1 LSPVPRVV
9 TRFLGLAIGAVL
21 LAAACRPLPPP
32 PPPEPVGQYCAGSV
46 PNSPAAYQAAF
57 DGLRSTYTEWAS
69 ADESVPINLPDG
81 RVVWV
86 FADTSVGH
94 VLSGGVLDPANTL
107 AHNSFVV
114 QTGACFAPLLGGV
127 PHARS
132 SLIPDPGPNQWY
144 WPTSGVVDPASNTL
158 RVFILHELRTGG
170 AALDFVLLDVQVAT
184 FSLPGLALQS
194 IQPLP
199 FPTAAQGYGETSFLN
214 PADGKVY
221 LYGAVSGN
229 SYAARAPVGQL
240 TGPAASWEFAVGGP
254 QAPTWSTDPAAAT
267 PQQWINVPPINPIFR
282 QSGDGPVAKPSVI
295 PYGSG
300 YLATAKL
307 IDAFSDDVSVFTAAT
322 PAGPWTYVGVVANT
336 QLAGTIAYGAFT
348 RLTLPGLSDPV
359 IIYNTNVS
367 PFVANP
373 PPGTISN
380 YGPHFVSP
388 GPSFPLP
395 PP

>member
-1 LSPVPRVV
+1 M
-9 TRFLGLAIGAVL
+9 
-21 LAAACRPLPPP
+21 
-32 PPPEPVGQYCAGSV
+32 

-107 AHNSFVV
+107 ARNSFVV

-144 WPTSGVVDPASNTL
+144 WPTGGVVDPASNTL
-158 RVFILHELRTGG
+158 RVFVLHELRTGG
-170 AALDFVLLDVQVAT
+170 GAFSFVLVDVDVAT
-184 FSLPGLALQS
+184 FSLPGLALVG

-199 FPTAAQGYGETSFLN
+199 FPAASQGYGETSFLN

-221 LYGAVSGN
+221 LYGGTSRNLYV
-229 SYAARAPVGQL
+229 ARAPLGLL
-240 TGPAASWEFAVGGP
+240 TGSGASWEFAGGDP
-254 QAPTWSTDPAAAT
+254 QAPTWLNDPAAAT
-267 PQQWINVPPINPIFR
+267 PLHWINVPYIDPAF
-282 QSGDGPVAKPSVI
+282 GPGEGPFAKPSVI

-307 IDAFSDDVSVFTAAT
+307 IDAFSDDVSVFTAAS
-322 PAGPWTYVGVVANT
+322 PAGPWTYSGPVANT

-348 RLTLPGLSDPV
+348 RLTLPGASGP
-359 IIYNTNVS
+359 IITYNTNVS
-367 PFVANP
+367 PFIANP
-373 PPGTISN
+373 PQSTIST

-388 GPSFPLP
+388 ANLPAP